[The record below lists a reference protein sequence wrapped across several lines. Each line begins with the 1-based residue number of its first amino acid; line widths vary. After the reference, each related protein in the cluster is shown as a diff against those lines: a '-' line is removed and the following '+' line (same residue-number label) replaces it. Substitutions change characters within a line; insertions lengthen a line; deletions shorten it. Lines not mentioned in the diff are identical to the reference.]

1 MSKIYERNLQAIK
14 KGAFLSDKDMD
25 KVKISKNVS
34 FMKDMHDNLIPCITK
49 DGYTYALSSKVDAE
63 KSSECL
69 SLFFDEIKP
78 METYCIFGI
87 GDGRAAGKFLDRLY
101 DNDILILI
109 EPDIEVLRT
118 NMEKFDYSG
127 FLNKKNCIIVAGKKQ
142 IMSELGQVIGSSIN
156 AGMKTAIRYLIS
168 PCYDVIFN
176 EECRKCIDTID
187 YVIKT
192 FIYSRN
198 TSIYMNSSTNV
209 NIVHNIPYFAKRSDL
224 YTLIKR
230 IKKQKINKYPAI
242 LVSAGPSLDKNIA
255 DLKLADKKAFIV
267 VVDSALKTMA
277 FNGINY
283 QIGYTI
289 DALKPFSV
297 FDDTTVLSKPIIAT
311 VVSSAEVVKNCN
323 NIIFDFADGY
333 VIGNSLLKD
342 YSSHDLLASESG
354 GSVSTSAFSFLLMA
368 GFKTIIL
375 VGQDLAFTGGVGH
388 AQGFALQET
397 AEQVKQRSTCT
408 VEGWDGSELSTDHQ
422 MKFYLEWFENKIQE
436 ISKKVTVVNATEGG
450 ARINGS
456 VLMTLKDAIS
466 KYCTGVMD
474 LDVAIS
480 NLPRSLNK
488 KQTIEC
494 ENSLKELPKKLTIFS
509 KKLTKY
515 ENAYRKMNEFIKE
528 GVTKTDD
535 FNKVYRIVSKANKM
549 EQNEPLYNFVTLF
562 GQKSDYSFKDIVMDI
577 EKPMEEVLL
586 SAADYM
592 ARLKENI
599 VEIIKLIKKY
609 W

>member
-1 MSKIYERNLQAIK
+1 MSKTYERNLQAIK

-25 KVKISKNVS
+25 KVKVSKDVS
-34 FMKDMHDNLIPCITK
+34 YIKDMHDNLIPCITQE
-49 DGYTYALSSKVDAE
+49 GYTYALSSRVDAE
-63 KSSECL
+63 RSSECF
-69 SLFFDEIKP
+69 SLFFDVIKP
-78 METYCIFGI
+78 METYCFFGI
-87 GDGRAAGKFLDRLY
+87 GDGRAAAKFLDRLY

-109 EPDIEVLRT
+109 EPDIEVLRA
-118 NMEKFDYSG
+118 NMEKFDYSV
-127 FLNKKNCIIVAGKKQ
+127 FLNKKNCIIVTGKKQ
-142 IMSELGQVIGSSIN
+142 IMSEFAQVIGSSIN

-192 FIYSRN
+192 FIFSRN

-289 DALKPFSV
+289 DAVKPFSV
-297 FDDTTVLSKPIIAT
+297 FDDATVLSKPIIAT
-311 VVSSAEVVKNCN
+311 AVSSAEVVKNCN

-333 VIGNSLLKD
+333 VIGKSLLSD
-342 YSSHDLLASESG
+342 FISHDLIATETG
-354 GSVSTSAFSFLLMA
+354 GSVSTNAFSFLLMA

-375 VGQDLAFTGGVGH
+375 VGQDLAFTGGIGH
-388 AQGFALQET
+388 ATGFTLQET
-397 AEQVKQRSTCT
+397 PEQVKKRSTCT

-422 MKFYLEWFENKIQE
+422 MKFYLEWFENKIEE
-436 ISKKVTVVNATEGG
+436 IGKKVTVVNATEGG
-450 ARINGS
+450 ARIKGS
-456 VLMTLKDAIS
+456 VQMTLKNAIS
-466 KYCTGVMD
+466 KYCIDTMD
-474 LDVAIS
+474 LDAAIS
-480 NLPRSLNK
+480 ELPPSFNK
-488 KQTIEC
+488 KQAFEC
-494 ENSLKELPKKLTIFS
+494 EKSLKELPQRLTALS
-509 KKLTKY
+509 DKLTKY
-515 ENAYRKMNEFIKE
+515 ENAYRKMNEYLEKGLANTAE
-528 GVTKTDD
+528 

-549 EQNEPLYNFVTLF
+549 EQSEPLYNFVTLF
-562 GQKSDYSFKDIVMDI
+562 GQKSDYSFKDIVMDT

-592 ARLKENI
+592 VGLRNNI
-599 VEIIKLIKKY
+599 CGIIKLINKY